1 MVPGDFSVRP
11 QWRRFLVSLPL
22 ALFLL
27 AACVKDDPLA
37 ALDAAAGELQAA
49 LETKE
54 TGRVLDLLH
63 PAFTVQGA
71 DDGRDWARRT
81 MAAMFLR
88 YKKVTIIVPWRRSE
102 LDSRVPDRGATEA
115 EVTLLGAEGL
125 LPESARHLRVRLEW
139 GREGRAWKVTR
150 LTWT

>member
-1 MVPGDFSVRP
+1 MRP
-11 QWRRFLVSLPL
+11 QWRRFRVSLFL
-22 ALFLL
+22 VFFLL
-27 AACVKDDPLA
+27 AACAKDDPRA
-37 ALDAAAGELQAA
+37 ALDAAAGEFQAA
-49 LETKE
+49 LEAKE

-81 MAAMFLR
+81 MVSMFMR
-88 YKKVTIIVPWRRSE
+88 YKTVTIVVPWRRSE
-102 LDSRVPDRGATEA
+102 LDSRVPDRAATEA

-125 LPESARHLRVRLEW
+125 LPESARHFRVRLEW

-150 LTWT
+150 LTWA